1 MKSITDYDFYEI
13 AASEARKLGPF
24 GADDYPVAVTCCR
37 RKEQWKSAKAAK
49 AFYQAG
55 ANCCGGSEQ
64 ERYST
69 IVSKLTAGGRVVDDV
84 VDDVFGY

>member
-37 RKEQWKSAKAAK
+37 RKEQWKSAKAAT

-55 ANCCGGSEQ
+55 ANCCSGSEQ

-69 IVSKLTAGGRVVDDV
+69 IVSKLTAGGRDGDDV
-84 VDDVFGY
+84 VVDVFGY

>member
-13 AASEARKLGPF
+13 AASEARKLGLF
-24 GADDYPVAVTCCR
+24 GADDYPVSVTCCR

-55 ANCCGGSEQ
+55 ANCCSGSEQ

-69 IVSKLTAGGRVVDDV
+69 IVSKLAAGDRDVD
-84 VDDVFGY
+84 DDVFGY

>member
-1 MKSITDYDFYEI
+1 MKTLEDYDFYEI
-13 AASEARKLGPF
+13 PASEARTLGPF
-24 GADDYPVAVTCCR
+24 GADDYPVTVTCYR
-37 RKEQWKSAKAAK
+37 QKEAWKSKRAAV

-69 IVSKLTAGGRVVDDV
+69 IVSKLIAGNRDVDDS
-84 VDDVFGY
+84 VFGWH